1 MVVSIIEKVYSF
13 LWGDWIKI
21 PLPGG
26 GSLGISL
33 LIILLIPTGI
43 YFTIR
48 TKFLQIRL
56 FPDMVRALVAKKEHK
71 DSLSTFQTLIVS
83 TATRVGMGNLVG
95 VVAAVSAGGAGAVF
109 WMWIT
114 ALIGSAT
121 AFIEATLA
129 QLHKEKDPLYGGY
142 RGGPAYY
149 IHHFF
154 EEKSGKKKK
163 HVLVAVLFAISGLIC
178 WCGISQVISNSVASS
193 FENAFHIPPLYTT
206 IVLVAVAAVIVLR
219 KNATVKVLDMIV
231 PIMAVCYFFITL
243 FIIIVNFRS
252 VPGVFGRI
260 FEEAFGIR
268 QVVSGGFGAVLMNGV
283 KRGLFSNEAG
293 SGSAPCAAAAAECD
307 NPVRAGLTQA
317 LGVFIDTIIICSCTA
332 MIMLIAPEKIIEGK
346 AGMDLLQSAMQYH
359 LGRFGVI
366 FIALTLFLFSFSTF
380 LGILFYARS
389 NVAYLFG
396 DKWIWQ
402 TLYKI
407 VALIMLFIGGIA
419 TYTFV
424 WDLGDV
430 GIGLMTIFNIGMLY
444 LMGGQALKPLSEYE
458 KEKKTERDSNQNPAA
473 GIIFLKKRNSKKK

>member
-1 MVVSIIEKVYSF
+1 MIVSIIEQIYAL
-13 LWGDWIKI
+13 LWGDLITI

-33 LIILLIPTGI
+33 LVILLIPTGV

-48 TKFLQIRL
+48 TKFLPIRL
-56 FPDMVRALVAKKEHK
+56 FPDMVRALLAKKEHK

-109 WMWIT
+109 WMWVT
-114 ALIGSAT
+114 ALIGSST

-149 IHHFF
+149 IHHYF
-154 EEKSGKKKK
+154 EDKFGKKKRY
-163 HVLVAVLFAISGLIC
+163 VLISVLFAISGLIC
-178 WCGISQVISNSVASS
+178 WCGISQVISNSVVAS
-193 FENAFHIPPLYTT
+193 FENAFHIKPLYTT
-206 IVLVAVAAVIVLR
+206 IVLVVIAALIVLR
-219 KNATVKVLDMIV
+219 KNATVKVLDVIV
-231 PIMAVCYFFITL
+231 PIMAVCYFFITI
-243 FIIIVNFRS
+243 FIIIKNIGAI
-252 VPGVFGRI
+252 PAVFGRI
-260 FEEAFGIR
+260 FEEAFGLR
-268 QVVSGGFGAVLMNGV
+268 QVAAGGFGAVLMNGV

-307 NPVRAGLTQA
+307 TPVRAGLTQA
-317 LGVFIDTIIICSCTA
+317 LGVFIDTIVICSCTA
-332 MIMLIAPEKIIEGK
+332 MIMLTAPQNVIDGK
-346 AGMDLLQSAMQYH
+346 GGMDLLQSAMHYH
-359 LGRFGVI
+359 LGEFGVI
-366 FIALTLFLFSFSTF
+366 FIAITLFLFSFSTF

-402 TLYKI
+402 TLYK
-407 VALIMLFIGGIA
+407 VLALVMLFVGGIA

-444 LMGGQALKPLSEYE
+444 LLGGQALGTLKEYE
-458 KEKKTERDSNQNPAA
+458 NKTKK
-473 GIIFLKKRNSKKK
+473 